1 MTLGSWWLLSPP
13 ACAVI
18 VVRRSRKNLRKALSF
33 SYENKTRLK
42 TECYAS
48 KNPCELARIRIGI
61 DLMPELSSDRKA
73 PMRIGSWWFHPE
85 HNRLRDAHSV
95 IHLEPKAALVL
106 RLLVERAGMPVTR
119 QELLNAVWKD
129 VVVSDDALTQVII
142 KLRKA
147 LGDSSRDPHYIQTIP
162 KRGYCLLA
170 DVQGGAGCADALS
183 EQPKR
188 GLPGMK
194 RYLMPGVVALAIL
207 LAAVMLGYLFVDDRS
222 PANSGLDVGDE
233 VAVSEVATLTIMPF
247 EAISE
252 NERERRFARG
262 MRADLITDLSGLPDL
277 TVISP
282 SLSNAVPVTARYQVY
297 GNVQQVDK
305 LIGVHLRLVETAS
318 QRQLWSQRYERA
330 LDDIFQ
336 VQRSI
341 SRDVVQQLALEVSN
355 ADLGRLASRYTPNLL
370 AYEDFLRGQ
379 AELLLRE
386 REANIAARRW
396 YRQAIER
403 DPNFARAYAGL
414 ALSYAA
420 DYRNYWAEDGEKA
433 LRQAQ
438 EMAQTGVQI
447 DPNISEV
454 NWVLGYVAAQYKQHE
469 VALAHLQRALELD
482 YSYADA
488 YALMGGI
495 NTYLGRPELSIGL
508 LRKALRLNQNAG
520 YLYYLLLGRAYYFM
534 GSYEQA
540 LINLRESL
548 ARNTTN
554 LETHIYLL
562 ATAVAQH
569 DSDAADWEIEEIR
582 MIAPGFEREAW
593 LETYPMTDE
602 GQRKVL
608 LGILSRVES

>member
-1 MTLGSWWLLSPP
+1 
-13 ACAVI
+13 
-18 VVRRSRKNLRKALSF
+18 
-33 SYENKTRLK
+33 
-42 TECYAS
+42 
-48 KNPCELARIRIGI
+48 
-61 DLMPELSSDRKA
+61 MPELSGDRKA
-73 PMRIGSWWFHPE
+73 PIRIGSWWFHPE
-85 HNRLRDAHSV
+85 LNRLRDANSV

-106 RLLVERAGMPVTR
+106 KLLVERAGEPVTR
-119 QELLNAVWKD
+119 QELLNTVWKG

-147 LGDSSRDPHYIQTIP
+147 LGDSSREPRYIQTIP

-170 DVQGGAGCADALS
+170 DVQPGSGSAGVLT

-188 GLPGMK
+188 VLLGTN
-194 RYLMPGVVALAIL
+194 RYLMPGVVALAIML
-207 LAAVMLGYLFVDDRS
+207 TSVMLGYLFVDDQS
-222 PANSGLDVGDE
+222 PANRGLDLVVEDAMPAG
-233 VAVSEVATLTIMPF
+233 ATLTIMPF

-297 GNVQQVDK
+297 GNVQQVGE
-305 LIGVHLRLVETAS
+305 LIGVHIRLVDTAS
-318 QRQLWSQRYERA
+318 QRQLWSRRYERA
-330 LDDIFQ
+330 LGDIFQ

-341 SRDVVQQLALEVSN
+341 SRDVVHQLALEVST
-355 ADLGRLASRYTPNLL
+355 ADLERLASRYTPNLL

-386 REANIAARRW
+386 REANTTARRW

-420 DYRNYWAEDGEKA
+420 DYRNHWTEDGEKA

-438 EMAQTGVQI
+438 EMAQTGAQI
-447 DPNISEV
+447 DPDIREV
-454 NWVLGYVAAQYKQHE
+454 YWVLGYVAAQYRQHQ
-469 VALAHLQRALELD
+469 VALAHLERALEID

-548 ARNTTN
+548 ARNPMI

-562 ATAVAQH
+562 ATAVAQQ
-569 DSDAADWEIEEIR
+569 DTDTADWETEEIR
-582 MIAPGFEREAW
+582 MIAPGFKGNAW
-593 LETYPMTDE
+593 LATYPMSDE
-602 GQRKVL
+602 GQRKLLADVL
-608 LGILSRVES
+608 TRVES

>member
-1 MTLGSWWLLSPP
+1 
-13 ACAVI
+13 
-18 VVRRSRKNLRKALSF
+18 
-33 SYENKTRLK
+33 
-42 TECYAS
+42 
-48 KNPCELARIRIGI
+48 
-61 DLMPELSSDRKA
+61 MPELSDDRKA
-73 PMRIGSWWFHPE
+73 PIRIGSWWFHPE
-85 HNRLRDAHSV
+85 LNRLRDANSV
-95 IHLEPKAALVL
+95 IHLEPKAALAL
-106 RLLVERAGMPVTR
+106 KLLVERAGVPVTR

-147 LGDSSRDPHYIQTIP
+147 LGDSSRDPRYIQTIP

-170 DVQGGAGCADALS
+170 DVQTGTGSADVLA

-188 GLPGMK
+188 GLPGTN
-194 RYLMPGVVALAIL
+194 RYLMPGVVALAVM
-207 LAAVMLGYLFVDDRS
+207 LAAVMLGYLFVDDQS
-222 PANSGLDVGDE
+222 PANRGLDVVDE
-233 VAVSEVATLTIMPF
+233 VAVSEEATLTIMPF

-262 MRADLITDLSGLPDL
+262 MRADLKTDLSSLPDL
-277 TVISP
+277 TIISP
-282 SLSNAVPVTARYQVY
+282 SLSNAVPVSARYQVY
-297 GNVQQVDK
+297 GNVQQVGE
-305 LIGVHLRLVETAS
+305 LIGVHIRLVETVS
-318 QRQLWSQRYERA
+318 QRQLWSRRYERA

-341 SRDVVQQLALEVSN
+341 SHDVVQQLALEVST
-355 ADLGRLASRYTPNLL
+355 ADLERLASRYTPNLQ
-370 AYEDFLRGQ
+370 AYEDFLHGQ

-386 REANIAARRW
+386 REANTKARRW

-420 DYRNYWAEDGEKA
+420 DYRNHWTEDGEKA
-433 LRQAQ
+433 LWQAQ
-438 EMAQTGVQI
+438 EMAQTGAQI
-447 DPNISEV
+447 DPDIPEV
-454 NWVLGYVAAQYKQHE
+454 YWVLGYVSAQYRQHE
-469 VALAHLQRALELD
+469 LALAHLQRALEVD

-495 NTYLGRPELSIGL
+495 NTYLGRPELSIDH
-508 LRKALRLNQNAG
+508 LRNALRLNQNAG

-534 GSYEQA
+534 GRYEQA

-548 ARNTTN
+548 ARNPTN

-562 ATAVAQH
+562 ATAVAQQ
-569 DSDAADWEIEEIR
+569 DADTADWEIEEIR
-582 MIAPGFEREAW
+582 MIEPRFKGNAW
-593 LETYPMTDE
+593 LVTYPMTDE

-608 LGILSRVES
+608 GDVLTRVGL

>member
-1 MTLGSWWLLSPP
+1 
-13 ACAVI
+13 
-18 VVRRSRKNLRKALSF
+18 
-33 SYENKTRLK
+33 
-42 TECYAS
+42 
-48 KNPCELARIRIGI
+48 
-61 DLMPELSSDRKA
+61 MPELSDDRKA
-73 PMRIGSWWFHPE
+73 PIRIGSWWFHPE
-85 HNRLRDAHSV
+85 LNRLRDANSV
-95 IHLEPKAALVL
+95 IHLEPKAALAL
-106 RLLVERAGMPVTR
+106 KLLVERAGVPVTR

-147 LGDSSRDPHYIQTIP
+147 LGDSSRDPRYIQTIP

-170 DVQGGAGCADALS
+170 DVQTGTGSADVLA

-188 GLPGMK
+188 SLPGTN
-194 RYLMPGVVALAIL
+194 RYLMPGVVALAVM
-207 LAAVMLGYLFVDDRS
+207 LAAVMLGYLFVDDQS
-222 PANSGLDVGDE
+222 PANRGLDVVDE
-233 VAVSEVATLTIMPF
+233 VAVSEEATLTIMPF

-262 MRADLITDLSGLPDL
+262 MRADLKTDLSSLPDL
-277 TVISP
+277 TIISP
-282 SLSNAVPVTARYQVY
+282 SLSNAVPVSARYQVY
-297 GNVQQVDK
+297 GNVQQVGE
-305 LIGVHLRLVETAS
+305 LIGVHIRLVETVS
-318 QRQLWSQRYERA
+318 QRQLWSRRYERA

-341 SRDVVQQLALEVSN
+341 SHDVVQQLALEVST
-355 ADLGRLASRYTPNLL
+355 ADLERLASRYTPNLQ
-370 AYEDFLRGQ
+370 AYEDFLHGQ

-386 REANIAARRW
+386 REANTKARRW

-420 DYRNYWAEDGEKA
+420 DYRNHWTEDGEKA
-433 LRQAQ
+433 LWQAQ
-438 EMAQTGVQI
+438 EMAQTGAQI
-447 DPNISEV
+447 DPDIPEV
-454 NWVLGYVAAQYKQHE
+454 YWVLGYVSAQYRQHE
-469 VALAHLQRALELD
+469 LALAHLQRALEVD

-495 NTYLGRPELSIGL
+495 NTYLGRPELSIDH
-508 LRKALRLNQNAG
+508 LRNALRLNQNAG

-534 GSYEQA
+534 GRYEQA

-548 ARNTTN
+548 ARNPTN

-562 ATAVAQH
+562 ATAVAQQ
-569 DSDAADWEIEEIR
+569 DADTADWEIEEIR
-582 MIAPGFEREAW
+582 MIEPRFKGNAW
-593 LETYPMTDE
+593 LVTYPMTDE

-608 LGILSRVES
+608 GDVLTRVGL

>member
-1 MTLGSWWLLSPP
+1 
-13 ACAVI
+13 
-18 VVRRSRKNLRKALSF
+18 
-33 SYENKTRLK
+33 
-42 TECYAS
+42 
-48 KNPCELARIRIGI
+48 
-61 DLMPELSSDRKA
+61 MPELSDDRKA
-73 PMRIGSWWFHPE
+73 PIRIGSWWFHPE
-85 HNRLRDAHSV
+85 LNRLRDANSV
-95 IHLEPKAALVL
+95 IHLEPKAALAL
-106 RLLVERAGMPVTR
+106 KLLVERAGVPVTR

-147 LGDSSRDPHYIQTIP
+147 LGDSSRDPRYIQTIP

-170 DVQGGAGCADALS
+170 DVQTGTGSADVLA

-188 GLPGMK
+188 GLPGTN
-194 RYLMPGVVALAIL
+194 RYLMPGVVALAVM
-207 LAAVMLGYLFVDDRS
+207 LAAVMLGYLFVDDQS
-222 PANSGLDVGDE
+222 PANRGLDVVDE
-233 VAVSEVATLTIMPF
+233 VAVSEEATLTIMPF

-262 MRADLITDLSGLPDL
+262 MRADLKTDLSSLPDL
-277 TVISP
+277 TIISP
-282 SLSNAVPVTARYQVY
+282 SLSNAVPVSARYQVY
-297 GNVQQVDK
+297 GNVQQVGE
-305 LIGVHLRLVETAS
+305 LIGVHIRLVETVS
-318 QRQLWSQRYERA
+318 QRQLWSRRYERA

-341 SRDVVQQLALEVSN
+341 SHDVVQQLALEVST
-355 ADLGRLASRYTPNLL
+355 ADLERLASRYTPNLQ
-370 AYEDFLRGQ
+370 AYEDFLHGQ

-386 REANIAARRW
+386 REANTKARRW

-420 DYRNYWAEDGEKA
+420 DYRNLWTEDGEKA
-433 LRQAQ
+433 LWQAQ
-438 EMAQTGVQI
+438 EMAQTGAQI
-447 DPNISEV
+447 DPDIPEV
-454 NWVLGYVAAQYKQHE
+454 YWVLGYVSAQYRQHE
-469 VALAHLQRALELD
+469 LALVHLQRALEVD

-495 NTYLGRPELSIGL
+495 NTYLGRPELSIDH
-508 LRKALRLNQNAG
+508 LRNALRLNQNAG

-534 GSYEQA
+534 GRYEQA

-548 ARNTTN
+548 ARNPTN

-562 ATAVAQH
+562 ATAVAQQ
-569 DSDAADWEIEEIR
+569 DADTADWEIAEIR
-582 MIAPGFEREAW
+582 MIEPRFKGNAW
-593 LETYPMTDE
+593 LVTYPMTDE

-608 LGILSRVES
+608 GDVLTRVGL

>member
-1 MTLGSWWLLSPP
+1 MAIML
-13 ACAVI
+13 
-18 VVRRSRKNLRKALSF
+18 
-33 SYENKTRLK
+33 
-42 TECYAS
+42 AS
-48 KNPCELARIRIGI
+48 
-61 DLMPELSSDRKA
+61 
-73 PMRIGSWWFHPE
+73 
-85 HNRLRDAHSV
+85 
-95 IHLEPKAALVL
+95 
-106 RLLVERAGMPVTR
+106 
-119 QELLNAVWKD
+119 
-129 VVVSDDALTQVII
+129 
-142 KLRKA
+142 
-147 LGDSSRDPHYIQTIP
+147 
-162 KRGYCLLA
+162 
-170 DVQGGAGCADALS
+170 
-183 EQPKR
+183 
-188 GLPGMK
+188 
-194 RYLMPGVVALAIL
+194 
-207 LAAVMLGYLFVDDRS
+207 VMLGYLFVDDQS
-222 PANSGLDVGDE
+222 PANRGLDLVVED
-233 VAVSEVATLTIMPF
+233 AVPAGATLTIMPF

-297 GNVQQVDK
+297 GNVQQVGE
-305 LIGVHLRLVETAS
+305 LIGVHIRLVDTAS
-318 QRQLWSQRYERA
+318 QRQLWSRRYERA
-330 LDDIFQ
+330 LGDIFQ

-341 SRDVVQQLALEVSN
+341 SRDVVHQLALEVST
-355 ADLGRLASRYTPNLL
+355 ADLERLARRYTPNLL

-386 REANIAARRW
+386 REANTTARRW

-420 DYRNYWAEDGEKA
+420 DYRNHWTEDGEKA

-438 EMAQTGVQI
+438 EMAQTGAQI
-447 DPNISEV
+447 DPDIREV
-454 NWVLGYVAAQYKQHE
+454 YWVLGYVAAQYRQHQ
-469 VALAHLQRALELD
+469 VALAHLERALEID

-548 ARNTTN
+548 ARNPMI

-562 ATAVAQH
+562 ATAVAQQ
-569 DSDAADWEIEEIR
+569 DTDTADWETEEIR
-582 MIAPGFEREAW
+582 MIAPGFKGNAW
-593 LETYPMTDE
+593 LATYPMSDE
-602 GQRKVL
+602 GQRKLLADVL
-608 LGILSRVES
+608 TRVES

>member
-1 MTLGSWWLLSPP
+1 MP
-13 ACAVI
+13 A
-18 VVRRSRKNLRKALSF
+18 L
-33 SYENKTRLK
+33 T
-42 TECYAS
+42 
-48 KNPCELARIRIGI
+48 G
-61 DLMPELSSDRKA
+61 DRKA
-73 PMRIGSWWFHPE
+73 PIRIGSWWFQPE
-85 HNRLRDAHSV
+85 LNRLRDANSV

-106 RLLVERAGMPVTR
+106 KRLVERAGEPVTR
-119 QELLNAVWKD
+119 QDLLDTVWPD

-147 LGDSSRDPHYIQTIP
+147 MGDSSRDPRYIQTIP

-170 DVQGGAGCADALS
+170 DVQTGSGSADALM

-188 GLPGMK
+188 GQLETNP
-194 RYLMPGVVALAIL
+194 YLVPGVVAFAIL
-207 LAAVMLGYLFVDDRS
+207 LAVVMLGYLLVKDPS
-222 PANSGLDVGDE
+222 PTSSELDLAE
-233 VAVSEVATLTIMPF
+233 VTTPEGATLTIMPF

-262 MRADLITDLSGLPDL
+262 MRADLITDLSGLSDL
-277 TVISP
+277 TIISP
-282 SLSNAVPVTARYQVY
+282 SISNAVPVAARYQVY
-297 GNVQQVDK
+297 GNIQQVGE
-305 LIGVHLRLVETAS
+305 LIGVHIRLVETAS

-341 SRDVVQQLALEVSN
+341 SHDVVDQLALEVST
-355 ADLGRLASRYTPNLL
+355 ADLERLASRYTPNLL
-370 AYEDFLRGQ
+370 AYEGFLNGQ

-386 REANIAARRW
+386 REANTTARHW

-420 DYRNYWAEDGEKA
+420 DFRNHWTEDGEKA

-438 EMAQTGVQI
+438 EMAQTGAQI
-447 DPNISEV
+447 DQDIAEV
-454 NWVLGYVAAQYKQHE
+454 HWVLGYVAAQYRQHE
-469 VALAHLQRALELD
+469 TAMAHLKRALEVD
-482 YSYADA
+482 HSYADA
-488 YALMGGI
+488 YALMGGV
-495 NTYLGRPELSIGL
+495 NTYLGRPELSIGQ
-508 LRKALRLNQNAG
+508 LRKALHLNQNAG

-534 GSYEQA
+534 GRYEQA

-548 ARNTTN
+548 SRNPTN

-562 ATAVAQH
+562 TTAVAQQ
-569 DSDAADWEIEEIR
+569 DTDTADWEVEEIR
-582 MIAPGFEREAW
+582 MIEPSFKVNTW

-602 GQRKVL
+602 GQRKEL
-608 LGILSRVES
+608 AEILTRVEH

>member
-1 MTLGSWWLLSPP
+1 
-13 ACAVI
+13 
-18 VVRRSRKNLRKALSF
+18 
-33 SYENKTRLK
+33 
-42 TECYAS
+42 
-48 KNPCELARIRIGI
+48 
-61 DLMPELSSDRKA
+61 MPELSDDRKA
-73 PMRIGSWWFHPE
+73 PIRIGSWWFHPE
-85 HNRLRDAHSV
+85 LNRLRDANSV
-95 IHLEPKAALVL
+95 IHLEPKAALAL
-106 RLLVERAGMPVTR
+106 KLLVERAGVPVTR

-147 LGDSSRDPHYIQTIP
+147 LGDSSRDPRYIQTIP

-170 DVQGGAGCADALS
+170 DVQTGTGSADVLT

-188 GLPGMK
+188 GLPGTNH
-194 RYLMPGVVALAIL
+194 YLMPGVVALAVM
-207 LAAVMLGYLFVDDRS
+207 LAAVMLGYLFVDDQS
-222 PANSGLDVGDE
+222 PANRGLDVVDE
-233 VAVSEVATLTIMPF
+233 VAVSEEATLTIMPF

-262 MRADLITDLSGLPDL
+262 MRADLKTDLSSLPDL
-277 TVISP
+277 TIISP
-282 SLSNAVPVTARYQVY
+282 SLSNAVPVSARYQVY
-297 GNVQQVDK
+297 GNVQQVGE
-305 LIGVHLRLVETAS
+305 LIGVHIRLVETVS
-318 QRQLWSQRYERA
+318 QRQLWSRRYERA

-341 SRDVVQQLALEVSN
+341 SHDVVQQLALEVST
-355 ADLGRLASRYTPNLL
+355 ADLERLASRYTPNLQ
-370 AYEDFLRGQ
+370 AYEDFLHGQ

-386 REANIAARRW
+386 REANTKARRW

-420 DYRNYWAEDGEKA
+420 DYRNLWTEDGEKA
-433 LRQAQ
+433 LWQAQ
-438 EMAQTGVQI
+438 EMAQTGAQI
-447 DPNISEV
+447 DPDIPEV
-454 NWVLGYVAAQYKQHE
+454 YWVLGYVSAQYRQHE
-469 VALAHLQRALELD
+469 LALAHLQRALEVD

-495 NTYLGRPELSIGL
+495 NTYLGRPELSIDH
-508 LRKALRLNQNAG
+508 LRNALRLNQNAG

-534 GSYEQA
+534 GRYEQA

-548 ARNTTN
+548 ARNPTN

-562 ATAVAQH
+562 ATAVAQQ
-569 DSDAADWEIEEIR
+569 DADTADWEIEEIR
-582 MIAPGFEREAW
+582 MIEPRFKGNTW
-593 LETYPMTDE
+593 LVTYPMTDE

-608 LGILSRVES
+608 GDVLTRVGL

>member
-1 MTLGSWWLLSPP
+1 MGISP
-13 ACAVI
+13 V
-18 VVRRSRKNLRKALSF
+18 
-33 SYENKTRLK
+33 
-42 TECYAS
+42 
-48 KNPCELARIRIGI
+48 
-61 DLMPELSSDRKA
+61 PEMSDDRKA
-73 PMRIGSWWFHPE
+73 PIRIGSWWFYPE
-85 HNRLRDAHSV
+85 LNRLRDANSV

-106 RLLVERAGMPVTR
+106 KLLAERAGVPVTR

-129 VVVSDDALTQVII
+129 LVVSDDALTQVII

-147 LGDSSRDPHYIQTIP
+147 LGDSSRDPRYIQTIP

-170 DVQGGAGCADALS
+170 DVETETGSTDVPA

-188 GLPGMK
+188 GLPETS
-194 RYLMPGVVALAIL
+194 RYLMPGVVALATL
-207 LAAVMLGYLFVDDRS
+207 LAAVMFGYLFIDHPS
-222 PANSGLDVGDE
+222 PADRGRDTVVE
-233 VAVSEVATLTIMPF
+233 VAAPEGATLTIMPF

-262 MRADLITDLSGLPDL
+262 MRADLISDLSGLPDL
-277 TVISP
+277 TVINP
-282 SLSNAVPVTARYQVY
+282 SLSDAVPVKARYQVH
-297 GNVQQVDK
+297 GNVQQVDE
-305 LIGVHLRLVETAS
+305 LIGVHIRLVETAS

-330 LDDIFQ
+330 LDHIFQ

-341 SRDVVQQLALEVSN
+341 SRDVVHQLALEVST
-355 ADLGRLASRYTPNLL
+355 ADLERLASRYTPNLL

-386 REANIAARRW
+386 REANTTARRW
-396 YRQAIER
+396 YRKAIER

-420 DYRNYWAEDGEKA
+420 DYRNHWSEDGEKA

-438 EMAQTGVQI
+438 EMAQTGAQI
-447 DPNISEV
+447 DPDIAEV
-454 NWVLGYVAAQYKQHE
+454 YWVLGYVAAQYRQHE
-469 VALAHLQRALELD
+469 AALAHLRRALEVD

-495 NTYLGRPELSIGL
+495 NTYLGRPELSIDP
-508 LRKALRLNQNAG
+508 LRNALRLNQNAG

-534 GSYEQA
+534 GRHEQA

-548 ARNTTN
+548 ARNPTN

-562 ATAVAQH
+562 ATAVAQQ
-569 DSDAADWEIEEIR
+569 DNDTADWEIEEIR
-582 MIAPGFEREAW
+582 TIEPGFKGNSW
-593 LETYPMTDE
+593 LATYPMTDI

-608 LGILSRVES
+608 ADVLIHVES

>member
-1 MTLGSWWLLSPP
+1 
-13 ACAVI
+13 
-18 VVRRSRKNLRKALSF
+18 
-33 SYENKTRLK
+33 
-42 TECYAS
+42 
-48 KNPCELARIRIGI
+48 
-61 DLMPELSSDRKA
+61 MPELSSDRKA
-73 PMRIGSWWFHPE
+73 PIRIGSWWFHPE
-85 HNRLRDAHSV
+85 LNRLRDANSV

-106 RLLVERAGMPVTR
+106 KLLVERAGAPVTR
-119 QELLNAVWKD
+119 QELLNTVWKD
-129 VVVSDDALTQVII
+129 IVVSDDALTQVII

-147 LGDSSRDPHYIQTIP
+147 LGDSSRKPRYIQTIP

-170 DVQGGAGCADALS
+170 DVQVVTDSADVLS
-183 EQPKR
+183 VLPKQA
-188 GLPGMK
+188 LPGAN
-194 RYLMPGVVALAIL
+194 RYRIPGVVALTTM
-207 LAAVMLGYLFVDDRS
+207 LAVVMLGYLFVDDQS
-222 PANSGLDVGDE
+222 PTNRGLNLVDE
-233 VAVSEVATLTIMPF
+233 VAVPEGLTLTIMPF

-262 MRADLITDLSGLPDL
+262 MRADLSTDLSGLPDL
-277 TVISP
+277 TVINP
-282 SLSNAVPVTARYQVY
+282 ALSNAVPMTARYQVY
-297 GNVQQVDK
+297 GNVQQVGE
-305 LIGVHLRLVETAS
+305 LIGVHIRLVDTAS
-318 QRQLWSQRYERA
+318 QRQLWARRYERA

-341 SRDVVQQLALEVSN
+341 SRDVVHQLALEVSS
-355 ADLGRLASRYTPNLL
+355 ADLERLASRYTPNLL
-370 AYEDFLRGQ
+370 AYEDFLHGQ

-386 REANIAARRW
+386 REANKTARRW

-420 DYRNYWAEDGEKA
+420 DYRNHWTEDGEKA

-438 EMAQTGVQI
+438 EMAQTGAQI
-447 DPNISEV
+447 EPDISEV
-454 NWVLGYVAAQYKQHE
+454 YWVLGYVAAQYKQHH
-469 VALAHLQRALELD
+469 VALSHLQRALEID
-482 YSYADA
+482 DSYADA

-534 GSYEQA
+534 GRYEQA

-548 ARNTTN
+548 ERNPTN

-562 ATAVAQH
+562 ATAVALQ
-569 DSDAADWEIEEIR
+569 DTDIADWETEEIR
-582 MIAPGFEREAW
+582 MIEPGFKGNAW

-608 LGILSRVES
+608 AGVLTRVES